1 MATFEFTI
9 SIKRDGVEL
18 SGLPL
23 TRRLELTEDESF
35 NHAKADDGNSTTF
48 LAFTAAQI
56 AEVRAMLFRGDGE
69 TTLRLD
75 GQSDA
80 GIVVQK
86 DGFVLLVGVDID
98 AGAGA
103 SNASANNDTGAAV
116 QLEGFIAGG

>member
-1 MATFEFTI
+1 MSNFEFSV
-9 SIKRDGVEL
+9 SIKKDGVHVAG
-18 SGLPL
+18 SPL
-23 TRRLELTEDESF
+23 TRRLELTEDEAF

-48 LAFTAAQI
+48 LAFTSSQI
-56 AEVRAMLFRGDGE
+56 AEIRAMLFRGDGE

-75 GQSDA
+75 GQTDA

-103 SNASANNDTGAAV
+103 SNASANNNTGAAV
-116 QLEGFIAGG
+116 QLDGFVAGD